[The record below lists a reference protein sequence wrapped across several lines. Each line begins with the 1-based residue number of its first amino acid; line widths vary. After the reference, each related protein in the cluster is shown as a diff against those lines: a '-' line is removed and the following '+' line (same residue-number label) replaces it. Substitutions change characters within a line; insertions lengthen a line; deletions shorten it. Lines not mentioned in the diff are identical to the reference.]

1 MMISTLIALALITGV
16 QTDAPSYVPSDALLR
31 YQGGATQA
39 KAFELTNE
47 VKNQT
52 LETLIREMNQTYVM
66 PDIAK
71 KIEAELRKWMAGS
84 DYKAQ
89 TDPVQFA
96 AHVNEI
102 IKGQVTDAH
111 LRFRYSPNVLPT
123 RSSPRE
129 PSAEEIKR
137 AEASVRFRNAEFTKV
152 ERLTGNIGYI
162 AFNGFMGPEDMA
174 RPVEGAMRFLA
185 NTDAMIVDLRQ
196 NGGGDPRGVQLFC
209 SYFFDE
215 KPVHLNSI
223 YFRNGNKGETIE
235 FWTLKKVAGPRYLN
249 KPLYILTSKRT
260 GSGAEECAYNFQQ
273 LKRGTTVGSS
283 TWGGANPGG
292 VARLS
297 DHFSCFIPG
306 GRAIN
311 PYTKTNW
318 EGTGVKPDV
327 EIDPSKAL
335 KHAQLMAIKLL
346 MLKETDPEM
355 KADYE
360 TMYKQVESEPDR

>member
-1 MMISTLIALALITGV
+1 MMTLALAITLLTASPSTASMSAPALVQGSGV
-16 QTDAPSYVPSDALLR
+16 EQKAP
-31 YQGGATQA
+31 
-39 KAFELTNE
+39 AFELTSQ
-47 VKNQT
+47 VKNET
-52 LETLIREMNQTYVM
+52 LEELIKQMNQVYVM

-71 KIEAELRKWMAGS
+71 KIEAEVRKWMAS
-84 DYKAQ
+84 DDYKAQ
-89 TDPVQFA
+89 TDPVKFA
-96 AHVNEI
+96 AKVNEI

-111 LRFRYSPNVLPT
+111 LRFRYSQNVLPK
-123 RSSPRE
+123 RERPRE
-129 PSAEEIKR
+129 PSADEIKR
-137 AEASVRFRNAEFTKV
+137 EQSAIRFRNAEFTKI
-152 ERLTGNIGYI
+152 ERLQGNIGYI

-185 NTDAMIVDLRQ
+185 NTDAMIVDLRN
-196 NGGGDPRGVQLFC
+196 NGGGDPSGVQLFC

-235 FWTLKKVAGPRYLN
+235 FWTLKKVAGPRYVN
-249 KPLYILTSKRT
+249 KPLFILTSKRT

-273 LKRGTTVGSS
+273 LKRGTIVGSS

-292 VARLS
+292 VARLG
-297 DHFSCFIPG
+297 DHFSCFIPS

-318 EGTGVKPDV
+318 EGTGVQPDV
-327 EIDPSKAL
+327 DVTPEKAL
-335 KHAQLMAIKLL
+335 KQAQLMAIKLL

-355 KADYE
+355 KSDYE
-360 TMYKQVESEPDR
+360 EIYKQVEAGPDR